1 MNKLVKGAVAM
12 VWLPIATAV
21 HADTLRDVYELAL
34 KNDPILKSAE
44 ATFRAD
50 SEQEIIAR
58 SAFLPQIQGSMYEN
72 DVESDRDAIAVTT
85 SGGGV
90 GGPTLSQQQ
99 TSTVTNTDTEGYSV
113 SLNQALFNMPAWFNF
128 QSGRKLTAKAQFELE
143 AAQQDL
149 IVRVAEAYFNVL
161 RARDNLEAS
170 KAEERATL
178 RQLEQ
183 AQQRYDVGLIAITD
197 VHEARASYDST
208 VVRRL
213 TDEGNVG
220 TSMEALQVIT
230 NQSHGPLWALSKDF
244 PVKSPEPAKRS
255 EWVDFALA
263 NNKQLLA
270 AQQGSD
276 ASLEAARAARYE
288 HLPQLS
294 ASYQYTDEEL
304 EGTTRSTPAS
314 TFITNPDSESETEV
328 ISLNLQVPIFSGGR
342 VSAQR
347 RRAWEQ
353 YNSAREQTTFLERD
367 TIRATRA
374 QHIAVATDVARVKAR
389 KQAIVSTQSALD
401 ATSAGY
407 EVGTRNVV
415 DVLNSQRAL
424 YASIRDYANARY
436 DYVINLLKL
445 KRQAGILSPQDI
457 FDLNAY
463 LVKSGPVSAKSGG
476 APEAPAPRPKP
487 STKPAAGQQRP
498 MSF

>member
-1 MNKLVKGAVAM
+1 MNKLVKGAVAI

-21 HADTLRDVYELAL
+21 HSDTLRDVYELAL

-58 SAFLPQIQGSMYEN
+58 SAFLPQIQGSIYEN
-72 DVESDRDAIAVTT
+72 DVESDREAISVTA
-85 SGGGV
+85 GGGGI
-90 GGPTLSQQQ
+90 GGPTLTQQQ
-99 TSTVTNTDTEGYSV
+99 TKTVTETDTEGYSV

-220 TSMEALQVIT
+220 TAMEALQVIT

-244 PVKSPEPAKRS
+244 PVKSPEPAQRS

-294 ASYQYTDEEL
+294 ASYQYTEEEL
-304 EGTTRSTPAS
+304 DGTTRSNPAN
-314 TFITNPDSESETEV
+314 TFATNPDSESETEV

-463 LVKSGPVSAKSGG
+463 LVKSGPVSVKGG
-476 APEAPAPRPKP
+476 VPEAPKPRPQ
-487 STKPAAGQQRP
+487 SNTKPASGQQRP